1 MNNIPFREFINTY
14 NFRYINDLQDNY
26 NFDTQT
32 IRIYPPSEEMN
43 RRNWF
48 EFGVYD
54 FSESSCKQKII
65 ETVLSKEILDS
76 YVESISL
83 NQDYE
88 KVVTIYLTKEKK
100 ADYY

>member
-14 NFRYINDLQDNY
+14 NFRYINNLQDNY
-26 NFDTQT
+26 NFDTQI
-32 IRIYPPSEEMN
+32 IRIYPPSDEIK
-43 RRNWF
+43 RNDWF

-76 YVESISL
+76 YVESISF

-88 KVVTIYLTKEKK
+88 NTITIYLTKEKK

>member
-14 NFRYINDLQDNY
+14 NFRYVNNLQDNY
-26 NFDTQT
+26 NYDTQI
-32 IRIYPPSEEMN
+32 IRIYPPSDEI
-43 RRNWF
+43 RRNDWF

-76 YVESISL
+76 YVESISF

-88 KVVTIYLTKEKK
+88 NVVTIYLTKEKK

>member
-14 NFRYINDLQDNY
+14 NFRYINNLQDDY
-26 NFDTQT
+26 NFDTQI
-32 IRIYPPSEEMN
+32 IRIYPPSDEMK
-43 RRNWF
+43 RHYWF

-65 ETVLSKEILDS
+65 ETVLSKEILES
-76 YVESISL
+76 YVESISF

-88 KVVTIYLTKEKK
+88 NVVTIYLTKEKK

>member
-14 NFRYINDLQDNY
+14 NFRYINNLQDNY
-26 NFDTQT
+26 NFDTQI
-32 IRIYPPSEEMN
+32 IRIYPPSDEIK
-43 RRNWF
+43 RNDWF

-76 YVESISL
+76 YVESISF

-88 KVVTIYLTKEKK
+88 NTVTIYLTKEKK

>member
-14 NFRYINDLQDNY
+14 NFRYINDLKENY
-26 NFDTQT
+26 NFDTQI
-32 IRIYPPSEEMN
+32 IRIYPPNDRIET
-43 RRNWF
+43 RNWF

-54 FSESSCKQKII
+54 FSESSYKQKII

-76 YVESISL
+76 YVESISY
-83 NQDYE
+83 NPDYE
-88 KVVTIYLTKEKK
+88 NAVTIYLTKKKK

>member
-14 NFRYINDLQDNY
+14 NFRYVNNLQDNY
-26 NFDTQT
+26 NYDTQI
-32 IRIYPPSEEMN
+32 IRIYPPSDGLI
-43 RRNWF
+43 RNDWF

-54 FSESSCKQKII
+54 FGESSCKQKII
-65 ETVLSKEILDS
+65 ETVLSKEILNS
-76 YVESISL
+76 YVESISY

-88 KVVTIYLTKEKK
+88 NTVTIHLTKEKK

>member
-14 NFRYINDLQDNY
+14 NFRYINNLQDNY
-26 NFDTQT
+26 NFDTQI
-32 IRIYPPSEEMN
+32 IRIYPPSDEIK
-43 RRNWF
+43 RDNWF

-76 YVESISL
+76 YVGSISY

-88 KVVTIYLTKEKK
+88 NVVTIYLTKKKK

>member
-14 NFRYINDLQDNY
+14 NFRYVNDLESNY

-32 IRIYPPSEEMN
+32 IRIYPPSDEME
-43 RRNWF
+43 RHNWF

-54 FSESSCKQKII
+54 FGESSYKQKII

-76 YVESISL
+76 YVESISF
-83 NQDYE
+83 NPDYE
-88 KVVTIYLTKEKK
+88 KVVTIYLTRKKE

>member
-14 NFRYINDLQDNY
+14 NFRYVNNLGTDYNY
-26 NFDTQT
+26 DTQI
-32 IRIYPPSEEMN
+32 IRIYPPSDEI
-43 RRNWF
+43 RRNDWF

-54 FSESSCKQKII
+54 FSESSYKQKII
-65 ETVLSKEILDS
+65 DTVLSKEILDS
-76 YVESISL
+76 YVESISF

-88 KVVTIYLTKEKK
+88 STVTIYLTKKKK

>member
-14 NFRYINDLQDNY
+14 NFRYINNLKDDYNY
-26 NFDTQT
+26 DTQI
-32 IRIYPPSEEMN
+32 IRIYPPSEKEE
-43 RRNWF
+43 RYKWF

-54 FSESSCKQKII
+54 FSESSYKQEII
-65 ETVLSKEILDS
+65 EQVLSKEILDS
-76 YVESISL
+76 YVESISF

-88 KVVTIYLTKEKK
+88 NVVTIHLTKEKK

>member
-14 NFRYINDLQDNY
+14 NFRYINNLQDNY
-26 NFDTQT
+26 NFDTQI
-32 IRIYPPSEEMN
+32 IRIYPPGDRTDSY
-43 RRNWF
+43 NWF

-65 ETVLSKEILDS
+65 EQVLSKEILDS
-76 YVESISL
+76 YVERISY

-88 KVVTIYLTKEKK
+88 NTVTIHLTKKKK

>member
-1 MNNIPFREFINTY
+1 MNNISFREFINTY

-26 NFDTQT
+26 NFDTQI
-32 IRIYPPSEEMN
+32 IRIYPPSDEME
-43 RRNWF
+43 RHNWF

-54 FSESSCKQKII
+54 FSERSYKQKII

-76 YVESISL
+76 YIETISF
-83 NQDYE
+83 NHDYE
-88 KVVTIYLTKEKK
+88 KTVTIYLTKDKR

>member
-14 NFRYINDLQDNY
+14 NFRYINDLQHDY

-32 IRIYPPSEEMN
+32 IRIYPPSDEIK
-43 RRNWF
+43 RNYWF

-54 FSESSCKQKII
+54 FSESSVKQKII
-65 ETVLSKEILDS
+65 EQVLSKEILDS

-83 NQDYE
+83 NPEYE
-88 KVVTIYLTKEKK
+88 KIMTIYLTKEKK